1 MIALVIAIF
10 AAAWLLPE
18 INAAE
23 DNSQIQVHGSV
34 IFARTGERTPVL
46 ESNTPRILTSLGAN
60 QMYELGSNFRGR
72 YINSFDGHIGL
83 GQQPIS
89 GLSSN
94 VVNNDEI
101 YILTTDSSYTIASAQ
116 AFMQGLYPPFTL
128 NETTAQMLDATNIL
142 ANGSYIDYPLS
153 GYQYP
158 SIYTASDLEPMSVWI
173 EGSANCPA
181 NDVAIEE
188 YYDTKEFWET
198 RNSSMPL
205 YWATGFNTMLSDV
218 LVESQWDYSH
228 AYLIYDYLNYQYS
241 HDQDTYELFSE
252 NDTFAGAYD
261 ELRFLADQQEW
272 GLYGNISAD
281 SDSQIRAIAGK
292 TLAAKV
298 LGQFQQLVS
307 ASGET
312 PKLTLFVGEHEPF
325 VSFFSLAE
333 LQFLNSNFFGM
344 PEYASA
350 MVFELFSVGNNDSG
364 FPTDETD
371 LWIRFHF
378 HNGTDIAANG
388 TLQSFPMFNRGPSQ
402 TDMPWLDF
410 EDMIP
415 KSAAPSLIPLQ
426 TSSVLDWCNAC
437 SSQAFFCLA
446 FDDTIVINSTSHSSD
461 MTPQVAGVIG
471 AAVTLGV
478 LLIAFILALLVGGI
492 RFQKVTRGKKS
503 ELGGFKGS
511 DKLHSDAD
519 LNLPKNGAVAGIV
532 SMGNGD
538 KKEPKER
545 VGSWELRAKEGGKD
559 MGDSISRRES
569 LDEEAGVSPY
579 AKPVAPNETV

>member
-18 INAAE
+18 ISAAE

-46 ESNTPRILTSLGAN
+46 MSNTPRVLTSLGAN

-72 YINSFDGHIGL
+72 YINSFGGHIGL

-101 YILTTDSSYTIASAQ
+101 FILTPDSSYAIASAQ

-128 NETTAQMLDATNIL
+128 NETTALMLDATNIL

-158 SIYTASDLEPMSVWI
+158 SIYTASDTEPESVWVQ
-173 EGSANCPA
+173 GSVNCPA
-181 NDVAIEE
+181 NTLAITE
-188 YYDTKEFWET
+188 YYDTLEFWET
-198 RNSSMPL
+198 LNSSKPL
-205 YWATGFNTMLSDV
+205 YWATGFNTNLKDV
-218 LVESQWDYSH
+218 YVESQWNYEH

-241 HDQDTYELFSE
+241 HDQDTLELFSA
-252 NDTFAGAYD
+252 NDTFAGVYD
-261 ELRFLADQQEW
+261 DLRYLADQQEW
-272 GLYGNISAD
+272 ALYGNVSTD
-281 SDSQIRAIAGK
+281 YDSQMRAIAGK

-298 LGQFQQLVS
+298 LGQFQALV
-307 ASGET
+307 ASIGEA
-312 PKLTLFVGEHEPF
+312 PKLTLMVGEHEPF
-325 VSFFSLAE
+325 VSFFSLAD
-333 LQFLNSNFFGM
+333 LQFLNSNFFGL

-350 MVFELFSVGNNDSG
+350 MVFELFSVGDDGSA

-378 HNGTDIAANG
+378 HNGTEIAANG

-402 TDMPWLDF
+402 TDMAWLDF
-410 EDMIP
+410 QD
-415 KSAAPSLIPLQ
+415 LID
-426 TSSVLDWCNAC
+426 SDWCNAC
-437 SSQAFFCLA
+437 GSTMIFCLG
-446 FDDTIVINSTSHSSD
+446 FDDAATSTPNSTSRASA

-478 LLIAFILALLVGGI
+478 LLIAFIVALLVGGI
-492 RFQKVTRGKKS
+492 RFHKVNRDKKS
-503 ELGGFKGS
+503 ELGGFKGAT
-511 DKLHSDAD
+511 KLHSDAD
-519 LNLPKNGAVAGIV
+519 LSLPKNGAVAGIV
-532 SMGNGD
+532 SMGDGD
-538 KKEPKER
+538 KKAPKER

-559 MGDSISRRES
+559 VGDGVSRRES

-579 AKPVAPNETV
+579 AKPVAPKETV